1 MYLRRNV
8 KWTCT
13 ITPAIIGF
21 MTELAGLFVPLI
33 TPFTPDGELAA
44 AALERLAHRVLT
56 DGATGIVALGT
67 TAEHATLS
75 DAERTQVLQICARVC
90 RERGA
95 PLIAGAGGNDTARS
109 AAAVAA
115 LRNCPEVCAALT
127 VVPYYSRPGEAG
139 VIEHFRA
146 LADSGPVPLVI
157 YNIPYRTGQVLS
169 WAAIARIA
177 ELPGVAG
184 IKHATGAVDR
194 DTVRMMAARPAGFRV
209 LAGDDLYV
217 SPLLA
222 LGADGA
228 ILASAHV
235 RTGEFARLVS
245 MWRDGRATDAR
256 TLGHR
261 LAPLSAALFAEPNP
275 AVIKAVLHRAGEIP
289 SPSVRLPLLP
299 ASGPVADEAERL
311 AAEFQ
316 AKLNLV
322 TAEASARA

>member
-1 MYLRRNV
+1 
-8 KWTCT
+8 
-13 ITPAIIGF
+13 

-33 TPFTPDGELAA
+33 TPFTADGELAA
-44 AALERLAHRVLT
+44 TALEGLAHCVL
-56 DGATGIVALGT
+56 DGGATGIVALGT

-109 AAAVAA
+109 ATAVAA
-115 LRNCPEVCAALT
+115 LADYPEVGAALT

-139 VIEHFRA
+139 VIEHVRA
-146 LADSGPVPLVI
+146 LADGGPVPLVI

-169 WAAIARIA
+169 WSAISRIA
-177 ELPGVAG
+177 ALPGVAG

-194 DTVRMMAARPAGFRV
+194 DTMLMMAARPANFRV

-235 RTGEFARLVS
+235 CTAEFARLVS
-245 MWRDGRATDAR
+245 LWRDGRAAEAR
-256 TLGHR
+256 ALGHR
-261 LAPLSAALFAEPNP
+261 LAPVSAALFAEPNP
-275 AVIKAVLHRAGEIP
+275 AVIKAVLHRSGQIP
-289 SPSVRLPLLP
+289 SPAVRLPLLP
-299 ASGPVADEAERL
+299 ASEHAADEAERI
-311 AAEFQ
+311 AA
-316 AKLNLV
+316 
-322 TAEASARA
+322 

>member
-1 MYLRRNV
+1 
-8 KWTCT
+8 
-13 ITPAIIGF
+13 

-33 TPFTPDGELAA
+33 TPFTADGELAVT
-44 AALERLAHRVLT
+44 ALEGLAHRVL
-56 DGATGIVALGT
+56 DGGATGIVALGT

-90 RERGA
+90 RERSA

-115 LRNCPEVCAALT
+115 LADYPEVCAALT

-139 VIEHFRA
+139 VIEHVRA
-146 LADSGPVPLVI
+146 LADGGPVPLVI

-169 WAAIARIA
+169 WAAISRIA
-177 ELPGVAG
+177 ALPGVAG
-184 IKHATGAVDR
+184 IKHATEAVDR
-194 DTVRMMAARPAGFRV
+194 DTMLMMAARPEDFRV

-222 LGADGA
+222 LGADVA

-235 RTGEFARLVS
+235 CTAGFARLVS
-245 MWRDGRATDAR
+245 LWRDGRAAEAR
-256 TLGHR
+256 ALGHR

-275 AVIKAVLHRAGEIP
+275 AVIKAVLYRTGQIP
-289 SPSVRLPLLP
+289 SPAVRLPLLP
-299 ASGPVADEAERL
+299 ASESATNAAERL
-311 AAEFQ
+311 AA
-316 AKLNLV
+316 
-322 TAEASARA
+322 

>member
-1 MYLRRNV
+1 
-8 KWTCT
+8 
-13 ITPAIIGF
+13 

-33 TPFTPDGELAA
+33 TPFTADGDLAA
-44 AALERLAHRVLT
+44 TALERLAHRVLD
-56 DGATGIVALGT
+56 DGASGIVALGT

-75 DAERTQVLQICARVC
+75 AAERTLALQICARVC

-115 LRNCPEVCAALT
+115 LRDYPEVCAALT

-139 VIEHFRA
+139 VIEHVRA

-157 YNIPYRTGQVLS
+157 YNIPYRTSQVLS
-169 WAAIARIA
+169 WAAIARLA
-177 ELPGVAG
+177 ALPGVAG
-184 IKHATGAVDR
+184 VKHATGAVDR
-194 DTVRMMAARPAGFRV
+194 DTILMMAARPAGFRV

-228 ILASAHV
+228 ILASAPV
-235 RTGEFARLVS
+235 RTAEFARLVS
-245 MWRDGRATDAR
+245 LWRDGLAAEAR

-275 AVIKAVLHRAGEIP
+275 AVIKAVLYRSGEIP
-289 SPSVRLPLLP
+289 CPSVRLPLLP
-299 ASGPVADEAERL
+299 ASEPAADEAERL
-311 AAEFQ
+311 AA
-316 AKLNLV
+316 
-322 TAEASARA
+322 